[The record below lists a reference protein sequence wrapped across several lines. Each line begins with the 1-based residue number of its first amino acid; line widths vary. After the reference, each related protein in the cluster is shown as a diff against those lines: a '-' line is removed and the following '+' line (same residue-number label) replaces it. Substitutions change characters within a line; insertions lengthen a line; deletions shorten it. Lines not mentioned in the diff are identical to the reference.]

1 MPNQLFCTLST
12 AVLASAA
19 LSMTAS
25 RVHAQPASPE
35 GDLRNHPAVAVRVE
49 SATKLGARVASRD
62 PLAITALAQA
72 AKNDPAEAVRVAAI
86 RALGRAPDCQLVRAV
101 LEQSV
106 SADPSQLARTEAGA
120 VLRAL
125 RCAAPAAPKRNGG
138 GAEDVARNRMI
149 FGHSAHTS
157 PAGTASWEMLD
168 IAAWTFSYALR
179 DDLELSV
186 LTGPPI
192 GAFAIMPSL
201 RYSMGTD
208 TARVSLT
215 VQAGT
220 FIPYADSNPTTFW
233 LAGGGVT
240 ATFGAGG
247 HYFNMA
253 LYGFA
258 GGEHRNNSYYSNR
271 NNVEA
276 ALLFQVGGSLR
287 LSERFRFAIEAWLP
301 ILPGRTNPVEAAV
314 VLYGLKVVSKRI
326 YGTVG
331 FAAPIAKGVGELY
344 KYLPIGVPMLAFGF
358 TW

>member
-1 MPNQLFCTLST
+1 MPNQLCCTLST
-12 AVLASAA
+12 ALLASAA

-35 GDLRNHPAVAVRVE
+35 GDLRNHPAVAVRAE

-62 PLAITALAQA
+62 PLALAALARA
-72 AKNDPAEAVRVAAI
+72 TKNDPAEAVRVAAI

-101 LEQSV
+101 LEQSA
-106 SADPSQLARTEAGA
+106 SADPSQLVRTEAGA

-125 RCAAPAAPKRNGG
+125 RCAAAAPKRNGG

-220 FIPYADSNPTTFW
+220 FIPYAESSASTFW

-240 ATFGAGG
+240 ATFGSGG

-258 GGEHRNNSYYSNR
+258 GGEYRSGYYSNR

-287 LSERFRFAIEAWLP
+287 ISERFRFAIEAWLP
-301 ILPGRTNPVEAAV
+301 VLPGRTNPVEAAV
-314 VLYGLKVVSKRI
+314 ILYGLKIVSKRI

-331 FAAPIAKGVGELY
+331 FAAPIATGVRDLY
-344 KYLPIGVPMLAFGF
+344 KYLPLGVPMLAFGF